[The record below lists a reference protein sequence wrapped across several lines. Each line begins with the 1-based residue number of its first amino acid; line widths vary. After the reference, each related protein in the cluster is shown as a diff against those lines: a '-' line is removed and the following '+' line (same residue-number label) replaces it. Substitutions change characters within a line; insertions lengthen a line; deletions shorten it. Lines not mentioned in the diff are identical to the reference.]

1 MRQANTSGLW
11 RSFVGRGFVALI
23 LVWPLHA
30 AAQHSDSIEFGVL
43 PTLSARTILS
53 TYQPLRE
60 YLEAQ
65 LKRPVLFVTAP
76 DYRTFIERTQRG
88 EYRYVITASHFAR
101 LAQKEAG
108 YRPLVRVKRE
118 LQALLVTD
126 KSTGIGDVAG
136 LRGKV
141 VTTPDNLAIISML
154 GAEQLRN
161 NGLTPGRDVTMRAQA
176 SFNSAVIAMR
186 NGESAAAITAPTA
199 LNQMPADVRESL
211 VTLATSKAVS
221 HVVSLANAKVPAE
234 EAATMQR
241 LLTEF
246 SKQPAGKEFFQATG
260 FIEFVP
266 VRDEDLRALDAY
278 VADLKKQLGAP

>member
-1 MRQANTSGLW
+1 MRQANKFGLW
-11 RSFVGRGFVALI
+11 RNFVAI
-23 LVWPLHA
+23 IACWPLLA
-30 AAQHSDSIEFGVL
+30 EAQNPDRIEFGIL
-43 PTLSARTILS
+43 PTLSARTILN

-60 YLEAQ
+60 YLEAR
-65 LKRPVLFVTAP
+65 LKKPVLFITAP

-88 EYRYVITASHFAR
+88 DYRYVITASHFAR

-118 LQALLVTD
+118 LQGLLVTD
-126 KSTGIGDVAG
+126 KSTGVSGIAG

-141 VTTPDNLAIISML
+141 ITTPDSLAIISML
-154 GAEQLRN
+154 AAEQLRN
-161 NGLTPGRDVTMRAQA
+161 NGLVPGRDVTMRAQA

-186 NGESAAAITAPTA
+186 NGESAAAITAATA
-199 LNQMPADVRESL
+199 LNQMPADIRDSL
-211 VTLATSKAVS
+211 ITLGTTKSVP
-221 HVVSLANAKVPAE
+221 HVVSLANGRVPAE

-246 SKQPAGKEFFQATG
+246 GQQPAGKEFFHATG
-260 FIEFVP
+260 FIDFVR
-266 VRDEDLRALDAY
+266 VNDEELRMLDVY

>member
-1 MRQANTSGLW
+1 MQQANKSGLW
-11 RSFVGRGFVALI
+11 RNFLAIMSC
-23 LVWPLHA
+23 WPLLV
-30 AAQHSDSIEFGVL
+30 AAQHPDNIEFGVL
-43 PTLSARTILS
+43 PTLSARTILN

-65 LKRPVLFVTAP
+65 LKMPVLFVTAP

-118 LQALLVTD
+118 LQGLLVTD
-126 KSTGIGDVAG
+126 KSTGVGDIAG

-141 VTTPDNLAIISML
+141 ITTPDSLAIISML
-154 GAEQLRN
+154 GAELLRN
-161 NGLTPGRDVTMRAQA
+161 NGLVPGRDVSMRAQV

-186 NGESAAAITAPTA
+186 NGESAAAVTAATA
-199 LNQMPADVRESL
+199 LNQMPAEVRDSL
-211 VTLATSKAVS
+211 ITLATSKSVS
-221 HVVSLANAKVPAE
+221 HVVSMANGKVPAE

-241 LLTEF
+241 LLSEF
-246 SKQPAGKEFFQATG
+246 GRQPAGKEFFQATG
-260 FIEFVP
+260 FIDFVR
-266 VRDEDLRALDAY
+266 VSEEELRVLDVY
-278 VADLKKQLGAP
+278 VADLKKQLGTP